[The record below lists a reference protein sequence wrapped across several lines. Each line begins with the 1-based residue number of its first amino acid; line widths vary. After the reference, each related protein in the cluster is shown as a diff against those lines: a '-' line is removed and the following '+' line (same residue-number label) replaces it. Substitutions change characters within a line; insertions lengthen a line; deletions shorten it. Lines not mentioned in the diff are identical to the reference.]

1 MLQADTPEFSR
12 TGNYANLPAP
22 LRFALAA
29 FRLQSSLRQKSSL
42 PERTAMMHR
51 ALAAGFAAGL
61 AAVALSSCLLT
72 AQSGWPPA
80 PGHITINVW
89 PGTAPGAPV
98 NLPAEADMTTA
109 KDNLIAGRPLIRL
122 GNVSVP
128 TLTLYKPKIAHGV
141 GPAVVVFPG
150 GGYSILAIDLEGT
163 EVCDWLNS
171 SGITCVLL
179 KYRVP
184 GTGPYPK
191 SPAALQD
198 AQRAMGLVREHAK
211 EWGID
216 PMRVGVLGFSAGGHL
231 AAAISTHY
239 DRRLYD
245 PIDDADK
252 LSCRPDFAVVVYP
265 GYLALAEKNFAPN
278 ADINP
283 TADTPPTFIVQ
294 AEDDPVHVENAVVYF
309 LALKNA
315 RVPAELH
322 VYAKGG
328 HGYGL
333 RRTELPVTTWPQAV
347 EVWLRTIGVLP
358 AHSE

>member
-1 MLQADTPEFSR
+1 M
-12 TGNYANLPAP
+12 
-22 LRFALAA
+22 
-29 FRLQSSLRQKSSL
+29 K
-42 PERTAMMHR
+42 HR
-51 ALAAGFAAGL
+51 AFAAGFAAL
-61 AAVALSSCLLT
+61 ALSSSFLS

-80 PGHITINVW
+80 PGHVTINVW
-89 PGTAPGAPV
+89 PGAAPGAPA
-98 NLPAEADMTTA
+98 NAPAEADATTA
-109 KDNLIAGRPLIRL
+109 KDNLIAGRPLVRL

-128 TLTLYKPKIAHGV
+128 TLTLYTPKGANSGA
-141 GPAVVVFPG
+141 AVVVFPG
-150 GGYSILAIDLEGT
+150 GGYNILAIDLEGT
-163 EVCDWLNS
+163 EVCDWLNAA
-171 SGITCVLL
+171 GVNCVLL

-216 PMRVGVLGFSAGGHL
+216 PARVGVLGFSAGGHL

-239 DRRLYD
+239 DKRLYD
-245 PIDDADK
+245 PVDDADN

-265 GYLALAEKNFAPN
+265 GYLALADKNFAPN

-315 RVPAELH
+315 KVPAELH

-347 EVWLRTIGVLP
+347 EVWLHTIGVLP
-358 AHSE
+358 AHSD